1 MNKEPLLDPFEPHML
16 SAIRAA
22 VQASW
27 SELPRDECGHV
38 ARVRNRLVGTIANL
52 ALKGVLDP
60 HELKQRALDAVGMPA
75 PVLVGDT
82 GNATITRTFSLACK
96 RRVA

>member
-38 ARVRNRLVGTIANL
+38 ARVRNRLAGTIANL
-52 ALKGVLDP
+52 AVKGVLDP
-60 HELKQRALDAVGMPA
+60 HELKQRALDAVQA
-75 PVLVGDT
+75 PVLAGDT
-82 GNATITRTFSLACK
+82 GNAGQDC
-96 RRVA
+96 